1 MGIFRDK
8 WSAKSEYLQLFLVC
22 AFPIHVWAY
31 INLFNDMPAMVLEM
45 GVWRILGV
53 TAYVLVFALLESLLV
68 FGLILLVSFILPE
81 RLFGVKF
88 VHVGAIFILT
98 CSIFFLLLH
107 LYSQW
112 DIKSLSFQYW
122 IALWALIGLFIF
134 IFSVY
139 WLARNQQ
146 VQKRFQSGI
155 ENLAVLSLVYI
166 SLDLVGML
174 VIIIRNL
181 IAPI

>member
-98 CSIFFLLLH
+98 CSIFFC
-107 LYSQW
+107 S
-112 DIKSLSFQYW
+112 STCT
-122 IALWALIGLFIF
+122 A
-134 IFSVY
+134 
-139 WLARNQQ
+139 
-146 VQKRFQSGI
+146 SGT
-155 ENLAVLSLVYI
+155 
-166 SLDLVGML
+166 
-174 VIIIRNL
+174 
-181 IAPI
+181 